1 MTDGWVLVPRE
12 PTEAMLDAMFSA
24 YVGSEGSYSATYRAA
39 LAAAPPVDG
48 WQAIETAP
56 RDGTAVVGWGFLNS
70 RNDNG
75 PLRSAVMVAHVMRYR
90 NYASGGGDWVSACL
104 SNVISQHPTHWMP
117 LPPPPSADSLGGYV
131 AKRSEPDA
139 LPGDLRETVA
149 RIVDP
154 LSWRRFDRRPPYA
167 AHIPRETQ
175 IEWVGDLQ
183 PSLDKADAI
192 LSLIQSERG
201 GG

>member
-1 MTDGWVLVPRE
+1 MSADHIGDAPGWRDI
-12 PTEAMLDAMFSA
+12 A
-24 YVGSEGSYSATYRAA
+24 
-39 LAAAPPVDG
+39 
-48 WQAIETAP
+48 TAP
-56 RDGTAVVGWGFLNS
+56 RDGTDCVLWDGRRARFGSWRVDEGF
-70 RNDNG
+70 
-75 PLRSAVMVAHVMRYR
+75 
-90 NYASGGGDWVSACL
+90 ASKEPMWLDDSYDDFSCGFASVP
-104 SNVISQHPTHWMP
+104 ITPTHWMP

-201 GG
+201 GA